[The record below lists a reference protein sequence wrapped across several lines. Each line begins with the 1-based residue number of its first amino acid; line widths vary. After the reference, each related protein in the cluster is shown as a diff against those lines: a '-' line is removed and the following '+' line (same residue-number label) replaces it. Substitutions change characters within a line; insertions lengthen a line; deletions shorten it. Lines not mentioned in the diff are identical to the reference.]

1 MIFLGIADQTD
12 SGFFSQ
18 TASSVMNSSSSSM
31 SDSFLRRRWMLSN
44 SDFSSSN
51 HQIVRVL
58 SSYSFSTVVCVCTD
72 MGFSKGTKLVF
83 KNSFAKNSGF
93 FIWTIIFWSL
103 NFLNLQIV
111 IQGWA
116 IELTSL
122 QNVILPKMGNL
133 PIVRVPLTQN
143 TNQIIYYLKC
153 LMNFGHNSHFLLNL
167 SIILK

>member
-1 MIFLGIADQTD
+1 MTLSSIFGMKLGGVCMNYEVLIWFKMIFLGIADQTD

-93 FIWTIIFWSL
+93 FIWTIIFGVWTFWICRL
-103 NFLNLQIV
+103 LYKVGQ
-111 IQGWA
+111 
-116 IELTSL
+116 
-122 QNVILPKMGNL
+122 QNWLPLHFKM
-133 PIVRVPLTQN
+133 
-143 TNQIIYYLKC
+143 
-153 LMNFGHNSHFLLNL
+153 
-167 SIILK
+167 